1 MTSDV
6 SEKIDEYCQEKYGHT
21 NWGYLETYSQ
31 EKIDSEP
38 YDIEGNIIF
47 WHYELEDDEEN
58 NNKGEQK

>member
-1 MTSDV
+1 M
-6 SEKIDEYCQEKYGHT
+6 DEYCQEKYGHT

-31 EKIDSEP
+31 EKLDGEP
-38 YDIEGNIIF
+38 YDLEGNIIF